1 VSDRLLLERLQRGP
15 ATGVELAQAA
25 GVTRG
30 AIWKRMQALRAAG
43 IEIAAQRGRGYALA
57 QPLELLD
64 RDRISALLAPAVRAI
79 ANLQLCF
86 ETASTQTLAAAG
98 TPPERGGAIW
108 LAEQQ
113 TAGQGRRGRAWV
125 SPLAAHLSMS
135 VARRFQH
142 GFAALSGLSL
152 VVGVATADA
161 LHLLGY
167 PQVRLKWPNDLC
179 VDGRKLGGILIQLRG
194 EAGGPCDAVIGL
206 GINVR
211 MPANFAAQ
219 IDQAWCDLVALE
231 HRAPPSRNQL
241 AAGVINALIPA
252 LDKFEREGL
261 APFLSRWRELDA
273 LLGQPVRVLDGR
285 DARDGIACGIDDQ
298 GALRVQH
305 DDGERRYHGGE
316 ISVRSAPAREHHDA
330 SEQPA

>member
-30 AIWKRMQALRAAG
+30 AIWERMQALRAAG
-43 IEIAAQRGRGYALA
+43 IEISARPGRGYALA

-64 RDRISALLAPAVRAI
+64 RERISALLTPAVQAMRPS
-79 ANLQLCF
+79 LQLCF
-86 ETASTQTLAAAG
+86 ETASTQTLAASA
-98 TPPERGGAIW
+98 PPEQGIAIW
-108 LAEQQ
+108 LAERQ
-113 TAGQGRRGRAWV
+113 TAGQGRRGRTWV

-135 VARRFQH
+135 VARRFQR

-152 VVGVATADA
+152 VVGVAVAEA
-161 LHLLGY
+161 LHALGY
-167 PQVRLKWPNDLC
+167 PQVRLKWPNDLW

-194 EAGGPCDAVIGL
+194 EAAGPCDAVIGL

-211 MPANFAAQ
+211 MPATFAAR
-219 IDQAWCDLVALE
+219 IDQPWCDLDALA
-231 HRAPPSRNQL
+231 HVVPTSRNAL
-241 AAGVINALIPA
+241 AAGVINTLLPA
-252 LDKFEREGL
+252 LEQFERDGL
-261 APFLSRWRELDA
+261 TPFLPRWRALDA
-273 LLGQPVRVLDGR
+273 LPGKPVRVLEGR

-305 DDGERRYHGGE
+305 EDGERRYHGGE
-316 ISVRSAPAREHHDA
+316 VSVRGVPA
-330 SEQPA
+330 QPHRDGSKRPA